1 VREPGSVKAKGSA
14 GITAELVAMASDI
27 LQDPESALR
36 RSALAHAVREVIRAE
51 GDAPLLRAIEVAPDL
66 HVARVIRAA
75 AEVACEVISVIDHG
89 TERQVGLFS
98 VPVVVRFSEAIATQE
113 FEDALALASWSEP
126 FLARLHDCG
135 ARHSISYILPH
146 VFRFEDLAKLSFT
159 RVHHG
164 AMMASATSAPGH
176 AGMIMPF
183 SVTTPA
189 QRRTGTF
196 LRYLVGYQVKS
207 DGTPDRSTEDRAR
220 FCDCV
225 RSVMHANMPDAQ
237 EVVAIYTERFYEPIW
252 QGLWIYHTRR
262 LAEVVRI
269 IAAREGTRS
278 RIRASITVAG
288 TRNQTEA
295 KLAFFCHGRAAR
307 HHAYCV
313 PIRPLD
319 DPKISAQRI
328 AAALGALGVTQCV
341 DTQTPEVHG
350 SERWSVCGGRAAQR
364 QLSRNELTLP
374 L

>member
-1 VREPGSVKAKGSA
+1 
-14 GITAELVAMASDI
+14 VAIASDI
-27 LQDPESALR
+27 LHDPESGLR

-75 AEVACEVISVIDHG
+75 PEAACEAVSVVDNG
-89 TERQVGLFS
+89 TERHEGLFS

-146 VFRFEDLAKLSFT
+146 VFRFEDLANLSYGSV
-159 RVHHG
+159 RHS
-164 AMMASATSAPGH
+164 AMMATATGARGH

-183 SVTTPA
+183 PVTTPA
-189 QRRTGTF
+189 QRRSGTF
-196 LRYLVGYQVKS
+196 LRYLVGYQVKNHR
-207 DGTPDRSTEDRAR
+207 TPHRTAEDRAR

-225 RSVMHANMPDAQ
+225 RSVMHASMPDAQ
-237 EVVAIYTERFYEPIW
+237 DVVAIYTEHFYEPIW
-252 QGLWIYHTRR
+252 QGLWIYHTHR

-269 IAAREGTRS
+269 IAAREVTRS
-278 RIRASITVAG
+278 RISASITIAG
-288 TRNQTEA
+288 TRNQMEA
-295 KLAFFCHGRAAR
+295 QLAFFCHGRAAR
-307 HHAYCV
+307 HHAYSV

-319 DPKISAQRI
+319 DPKISARRI
-328 AAALGALGVTQCV
+328 AAELGALGVTQCV
-341 DTQTPEVHG
+341 DTQTANVHR
-350 SERWSVCGGRAAQR
+350 SERWSLCGGRAARR
-364 QLSRNELTLP
+364 QLARNELTLP

>member
-1 VREPGSVKAKGSA
+1 
-14 GITAELVAMASDI
+14 MASDI
-27 LQDPESALR
+27 LHDPESALR

-75 AEVACEVISVIDHG
+75 AEAACEVISVIDNG

-98 VPVVVRFSEAIATQE
+98 VPFVVRFSEAIATQE

-146 VFRFEDLAKLSFT
+146 VFRFDDLANLSYGSV
-159 RVHHG
+159 RHG
-164 AMMASATSAPGH
+164 AMMASATGARGN
-176 AGMIMPF
+176 AGTIMPF
-183 SVTTPA
+183 AITAPA
-189 QRRTGTF
+189 QRRSGTF

-207 DGTPDRSTEDRAR
+207 DRTPDRSTEDRSR

-225 RSVMHANMPDAQ
+225 RSVMRVSMPEAQ
-237 EVVAIYTERFYEPIW
+237 DVVAIYTEHFYEPIW
-252 QGLWIYHTRR
+252 QGLWIYHALR

-269 IAAREGTRS
+269 IAAREATQS
-278 RIRASITVAG
+278 RISVSISVAG
-288 TRNQTEA
+288 SRNQMEA
-295 KLAFFCHGRAAR
+295 QLAFFCRGRAAR
-307 HHAYCV
+307 HHAYSV

-319 DPKISAQRI
+319 DPKLSGERI
-328 AAALGALGVTQCV
+328 AAELRALGVTRYAG
-341 DTQTPEVHG
+341 TPTPEVHG
-350 SERWSVCGGRAAQR
+350 SERWSICGGRAAQR
-364 QLSRNELTLP
+364 QLARNELTLP